1 MSDLWKNTTAWAAGG
16 ATLGALAIVFL
27 NDQQVPVAD
36 HWAEIVAGVAACV
49 SALAL
54 AFRAALKKRLG

>member
-1 MSDLWKNTTAWAAGG
+1 MSGLWKNTTAWAAGG
-16 ATLGALAIVFL
+16 ATLGAIAVLAL
-27 NDQQVPVAD
+27 SDQQVSIAD